1 MSEPFLGE
9 VRMFAGNFAPKDWAL
24 CNGQILPINQFTA
37 LFSLL
42 GTSYGGNGTTNF
54 ALPNLQNSVPMHKGQ
69 GPGLTDRVI
78 GEIGGS
84 ATVALIATEMGP
96 HSHAPFVTTGAG
108 TLVPPTNAYWATSS
122 SRDKQFANTAPTATM
137 APAAQDPTGGSQ
149 PHNNQFPFLVV
160 TYIIA
165 TAGIFPQRP

>member
-9 VRMFAGNFAPKDWAL
+9 IRMFAGNFAPRDWAL
-24 CNGQILPINQFTA
+24 CNGQILPISQFTA

-42 GTSYGGNGTTNF
+42 GTNYGGNGTTNF
-54 ALPNLQNSVPMHKGQ
+54 GLPNLQDSVPLHWGQ
-69 GPGLTDRVI
+69 GPGLSQRFI
-78 GEIGGS
+78 GETGGS
-84 ATVALIATEMGP
+84 ATVTLIASEMGT
-96 HSHAPFVTTGAG
+96 HSHSPLATTGAG
-108 TLVPPTNAYWATSS
+108 TLGPPTNAYWATSS
-122 SRDKQFANTAPTATM
+122 ARDKQFANAAPNVTM
-137 APAAQDPTGGSQ
+137 APNLLDPVGGSQ